1 MIGDENSS
9 HSFDDLSVKS
19 GEAAYF
25 SGAHFLV
32 PTHHSYWTPIQ
43 MTLLFY
49 AMSLLSNY
57 IDNKNAIKLLYMA
70 STDNRMIAL

>member
-1 MIGDENSS
+1 
-9 HSFDDLSVKS
+9 
-19 GEAAYF
+19 
-25 SGAHFLV
+25 
-32 PTHHSYWTPIQ
+32 

>member
-1 MIGDENSS
+1 MQKTISVMIGDENSF

-32 PTHHSYWTPIQ
+32 PTHHSYWTPI
-43 MTLLFY
+43 
-49 AMSLLSNY
+49 
-57 IDNKNAIKLLYMA
+57 
-70 STDNRMIAL
+70 